1 MSQQFTVETQILA
14 TAAHMIA
21 GASQL
26 AGSAQS
32 AAASVAGSEGAFG
45 NEPIAAA
52 FFEMCGRAQTAT
64 GEIENTLQTLSRN
77 VAAAALGYLVTDRGV
92 VAMYQLPG
100 FKP

>member
-1 MSQQFTVETQILA
+1 MSQQFTVETQTLA
-14 TAAHMIA
+14 AAAQMIA
-21 GASQL
+21 GAGRL
-26 AGSAQS
+26 AGSAQA

-52 FFEMCGRAQTAT
+52 FLEMCGRAQEAT
-64 GEIENTLQTLSRN
+64 GEIEGTLQTLSHN

-92 VAMYQLPG
+92 VAMYRLPG